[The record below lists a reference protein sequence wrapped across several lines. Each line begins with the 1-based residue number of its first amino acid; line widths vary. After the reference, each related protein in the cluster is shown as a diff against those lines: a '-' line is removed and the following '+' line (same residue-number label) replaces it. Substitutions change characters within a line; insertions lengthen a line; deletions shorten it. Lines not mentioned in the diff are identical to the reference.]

1 LLELF
6 SRMVVAR
13 TFSPQVLFGTGPKA
27 LPQATVARAF
37 SRDSCLNFHP
47 FRPVGYLNLFD
58 RGQTMRGLVV
68 DQAVALVG
76 AWLLRLREVL

>member
-1 LLELF
+1 
-6 SRMVVAR
+6 MVVAR
-13 TFSPQVLFGTGPKA
+13 TFSPQMLFGTGPKA

-37 SRDSCLNFHP
+37 SRESWLNFHP
-47 FRPVGYLNLFD
+47 SRPVGYLNQFD
-58 RGQTMRGLVV
+58 RAHTMRGQVV